1 MSSHIL
7 QEIQATVDR
16 IIIIDNGVIIAD
28 GTNEELINDAKGIT
42 TLTLEIENTDENI
55 IQDMKAVIPSLS
67 VKSVNKSDLSTI
79 IIIEYA
85 NNADP
90 RKDIFNYAIDN
101 KWVILEMSF
110 SKNNLEDIFR
120 NLTKKESNINA

>member
-120 NLTKKESNINA
+120 NLTKKEPNINA